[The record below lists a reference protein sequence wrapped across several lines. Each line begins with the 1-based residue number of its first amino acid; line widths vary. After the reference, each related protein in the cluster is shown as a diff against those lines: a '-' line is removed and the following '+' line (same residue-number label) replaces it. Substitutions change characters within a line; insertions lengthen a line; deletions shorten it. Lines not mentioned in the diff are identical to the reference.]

1 MRILGLVP
9 ARGGSRRVAGKNL
22 ALLGGRTLVRRAL
35 DTALAAGCFATV
47 ALTSDDDAI
56 LAEADGLEVVTVR
69 RPPELAVDTAR
80 TLDAVLHALDALH
93 LLDED
98 YDAVGIIQCTSPFT
112 APEDLAGAVAMLE
125 RTGAGSVVTVTT
137 VEAALHP
144 LKLKLLE
151 GDRLRPW
158 LADDRMAP
166 SHELPE
172 LWVRNGSVYLTRVE
186 VLRRGEILDEHDQ
199 RAYVMP
205 PERSV
210 DIDTPRDLAFAEFLV
225 QRGDVD

>member
-1 MRILGLVP
+1 
-9 ARGGSRRVAGKNL
+9 
-22 ALLGGRTLVRRAL
+22 
-35 DTALAAGCFATV
+35 
-47 ALTSDDDAI
+47 
-56 LAEADGLEVVTVR
+56 VVTV
-69 RPPELAVDTAR
+69 
-80 TLDAVLHALDALH
+80 
-93 LLDED
+93 
-98 YDAVGIIQCTSPFT
+98 
-112 APEDLAGAVAMLE
+112 AP
-125 RTGAGSVVTVTT
+125 